1 MSHTSQVRSPSFAV
15 SSPEKSVTGYE
26 GEQIVTMQVATAEVN
41 AAVTKLVDFLHRCV
55 YVRVRESARDSFCV
69 VSCCV
74 CWCVS
79 GGQVC
84 VHA

>member
-15 SSPEKSVTGYE
+15 SSPVKSVTGSE

-55 YVRVRESARDSFCV
+55 YVREESARETVFVLCRV
-69 VSCCV
+69 VCGG
-74 CWCVS
+74 VS